1 MGGWFCFCLVIP
13 YATYFSDAIR
23 ALAGDPCPFAGATA
37 GKQDPC
43 PAQNRQMGA
52 ILRPAHGPLAIFC
65 QTDRSLAVL
74 YSLHRFLPD
83 RTLQDGKPLV
93 VFPSNAS
100 LSDRAHGMAES
111 TMRRHLATLVQAGLI
126 SRQDSPNGKSF
137 ARQGADGPQAF
148 GFDRRP
154 LLLQAADITRFAAK
168 VSEAAS
174 ARCLSCA
181 CATR

>member
-1 MGGWFCFCLVIP
+1 MQHISLTSFGRLPVTP
-13 YATYFSDAIR
+13 
-23 ALAGDPCPFAGATA
+23 ALLQALQLANKTPALPKIDKWALFYDLRTA
-37 GKQDPC
+37 RSQFG
-43 PAQNRQMGA
+43 
-52 ILRPAHGPLAIFC
+52 

-74 YSLHRFLPD
+74 FALLRFLPD

-100 LSDRAHGMAES
+100 LSDRACGTAES
-111 TMRRHLATLVQAGLI
+111 TLRRHLATLVQAGLI

-148 GFDRRP
+148 GFDLRP